1 MQFGRFPDGP
11 LLVEHLDTMI
21 SFVFTGLFD
30 ARLDKFAELLPELF
44 SLS

>member
-21 SFVFTGLFD
+21 SFVFTGLE
-30 ARLDKFAELLPELF
+30 RGIRYIIR
-44 SLS
+44 